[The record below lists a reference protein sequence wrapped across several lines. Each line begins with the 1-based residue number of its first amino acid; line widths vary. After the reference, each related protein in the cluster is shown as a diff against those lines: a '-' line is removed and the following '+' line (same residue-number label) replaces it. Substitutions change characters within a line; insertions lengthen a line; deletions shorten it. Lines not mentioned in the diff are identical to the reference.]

1 MNNFLDTLLTS
12 TVALAA
18 IGATCKIF
26 LQHIDKR
33 ELESFK
39 LKIKNE
45 SDRLILIRNHEIEKT
60 NKTAIELG
68 RWSNTLLSATNGY
81 IGRLKYIKSNTP
93 DINDDYL
100 LKSTRFYIAQYLC
113 WEQIYRK
120 SRDTTLLSPV
130 NDEVLIGD
138 LMKNISIV
146 MRKHDSNH
154 PSLRSLE
161 QSYIG
166 EKMMHDNRCIGYS
179 EYMESSLTLDLT
191 VLNKFSDSI
200 LGKNDLTL
208 IDALICHLEKLQSHF
223 KAVLIKSQNP

>member
-12 TVALAA
+12 SVALAA
-18 IGATCKIF
+18 IGATCKVF

-39 LKIKNE
+39 LNIKNE
-45 SDRLILIRNHEIEKT
+45 SDRLILMRNLEIEKKS
-60 NKTAIELG
+60 KTVIELG

-81 IGRLKYIKSNTP
+81 IGRLKYIKANTP

-120 SRDTTLLSPV
+120 NRDTTLLSPV
-130 NDEVLIGD
+130 NDEILISD

-154 PSLRSLE
+154 PSIRSLE
-161 QSYIG
+161 QCYIG
-166 EKMMHDNRCIGYS
+166 EKMMSDNKCISYS
-179 EYMESSLTLDLT
+179 EYIESSLTLELT

-200 LGKNDLTL
+200 LEKKDLAILDSL
-208 IDALICHLEKLQSHF
+208 IFHLEKLQYHF
-223 KAVLIKSQNP
+223 KAVLMKSQST